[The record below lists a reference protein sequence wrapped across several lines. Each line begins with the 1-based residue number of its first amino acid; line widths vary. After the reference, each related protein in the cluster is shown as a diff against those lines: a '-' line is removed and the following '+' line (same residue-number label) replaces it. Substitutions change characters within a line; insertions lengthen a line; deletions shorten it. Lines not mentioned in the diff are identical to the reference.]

1 MSMLGFPPITTGNI
15 ATTIDTYVSTSP
27 NYGGTCPL
35 GTQWT
40 LPINSASILAYGR
53 GAPQTIAYVRMNSS
67 GAAAMLANPG
77 LVYWV
82 DKNFQSVTGTASES
96 AFGINGVAGYTML
109 CTGTYPGALTGAALT
124 TLVNGNLIW
133 IVTGGYVPGA
143 TSITSVAAGDFLIGG
158 GTSFTPARMT
168 ANSAPTNRVIG
179 MATTAISGGVSDVLI
194 GQFGPFTF

>member
-15 ATTIDTYVSTSP
+15 ATTIDTYVSGSP
-27 NYGGTCPL
+27 NSGGTCPL

-40 LPINSASILAYGR
+40 LPIPQASILAYGR

-77 LVYWV
+77 VVYWV

-96 AFGINGVAGYTML
+96 AFGVNGVAGYTML

-143 TSITSVAAGDFLIGG
+143 TSITSVAAGDFLIGSA
-158 GTSFTPARMT
+158 TSFTPARMT